1 MALSPR
7 DRRALIL
14 LGAAAGVALL
24 AFVFLNVLRGG
35 GGEEVAPPPP
45 ISTGGP
51 TPAPTVSPTPTPRE
65 TLPPVVLAGS
75 RDPFSIPPALQTGS
89 PPPSGSVSPPPTGTG
104 TTPPG
109 TGTTPPPTGTGTP
122 TPTPTTPG
130 GGQSTTIGDHTVVL
144 IDIFKGGTKV
154 QVEVDGTV
162 FTVSVGETFDGN
174 FRLVSISGSCARFV
188 FGDEGFTLCTS
199 PQK

>member
-7 DRRALIL
+7 DRRALML
-14 LGAAAGVALL
+14 FGAAAGVALL

-35 GGEEVAPPPP
+35 GGEEAAPPPV
-45 ISTGGP
+45 TTAGP

-75 RDPFSIPPALQTGS
+75 RDPFSIPPSLQTGT
-89 PPPSGSVSPPPTGTG
+89 PPPPGGSVSPPPPGGTG
-104 TTPPG
+104 TVPPPPPPGG
-109 TGTTPPPTGTGTP
+109 TGTSPPPP
-122 TPTPTTPG
+122 PTTPG
-130 GGQSTTIGDHTVVL
+130 GGQSTTMGGHTVVL
-144 IDIFKGGTKV
+144 LDIFQGGTKV

-199 PQK
+199 PRT

>member
-7 DRRALIL
+7 DRRALIIF
-14 LGAAAGVALL
+14 GGVAGVALL
-24 AFVFLNVLRGG
+24 AFLFLNVLRGG
-35 GGEEVAPPPP
+35 GGEEVASPPV
-45 ISTGGP
+45 STGGP
-51 TPAPTVSPTPTPRE
+51 TPTPTITPTPTPRE

-89 PPPSGSVSPPPTGTG
+89 PPPGGSVSPPPTGTG
-104 TTPPG
+104 TTPP
-109 TGTTPPPTGTGTP
+109 PTGP

-130 GGQSTTIGDHTVVL
+130 GGQSTTVGGHTVVL
-144 IDIFKGGTKV
+144 LDIFSGGTKA

-162 FTVSVGETFDGN
+162 YTVSEGETFAGN
-174 FRLVSISGSCARFV
+174 FRLISISGSCARFV

>member
-7 DRRALIL
+7 DRRALML

-35 GGEEVAPPPP
+35 GGEEAVPPVPP

-51 TPAPTVSPTPTPRE
+51 TPTPTVSPTPTPRE

-75 RDPFSIPPALQTGS
+75 RDPFSIPPSLQTGS
-89 PPPSGSVSPPPTGTG
+89 PPPSGSVSPFPTVTGTA
-104 TTPPG
+104 
-109 TGTTPPPTGTGTP
+109 PPPTGTGTP

-130 GGQSTTIGDHTVVL
+130 GGQSTTMGGHTVVL
-144 IDIFKGGTKV
+144 IDIFHGGTKV

-174 FRLVSISGSCARFV
+174 FRLVSISGNCARFV

>member
-7 DRRALIL
+7 DRRALML
-14 LGAAAGVALL
+14 FGAAAGVALL

-35 GGEEVAPPPP
+35 GGEEAAPPPV
-45 ISTGGP
+45 TTAGP

-75 RDPFSIPPALQTGS
+75 RDPFSIPPSLQTGT
-89 PPPSGSVSPPPTGTG
+89 PPPPGGSVSPPPPGGTG
-104 TTPPG
+104 TVPPPPPPGG
-109 TGTTPPPTGTGTP
+109 TGTSPPPP
-122 TPTPTTPG
+122 PTTPG
-130 GGQSTTIGDHTVVL
+130 GGQSTTMGGHTVVL
-144 IDIFKGGTKV
+144 LDIFQGGTKV

-199 PQK
+199 PRK

>member
-7 DRRALIL
+7 DRRALTL

-35 GGEEVAPPPP
+35 GGEETAPPPPP

-75 RDPFSIPPALQTGS
+75 RDPFSIPPSLQTGS
-89 PPPSGSVSPPPTGTG
+89 PPPSGSVSPPPPGGTG
-104 TTPPG
+104 TVPPPPPPGG
-109 TGTTPPPTGTGTP
+109 TGTSPP
-122 TPTPTTPG
+122 PTTPG
-130 GGQSTTIGDHTVVL
+130 GGQSTTIGGHTVVL
-144 IDIFKGGTKV
+144 LDIFQGGTKV

-199 PQK
+199 PRK

>member
-14 LGAAAGVALL
+14 FGAVAGVALL

-35 GGEEVAPPPP
+35 GGEEAASPPPV
-45 ISTGGP
+45 STGGP
-51 TPAPTVSPTPTPRE
+51 TPTPSVSPTPTPRE

-104 TTPPG
+104 
-109 TGTTPPPTGTGTP
+109 PPPTGSP

-130 GGQSTTIGDHTVVL
+130 GGQSTTVGGHTVVL
-144 IDIFKGGTKV
+144 LDIFQSGTMV

-162 FTVSVGETFDGN
+162 FTVSEGETFDGN

>member
-1 MALSPR
+1 MLF
-7 DRRALIL
+7 
-14 LGAAAGVALL
+14 GAAAGVALL

-35 GGEEVAPPPP
+35 GGEEAPLPP

-75 RDPFSIPPALQTGS
+75 RDPFSIPPSLQTGS
-89 PPPSGSVSPPPTGTG
+89 PPPGGSVSPPP
-104 TTPPG
+104 PG
-109 TGTTPPPTGTGTP
+109 TGTEPPPPGGTGTPP

-130 GGQSTTIGDHTVVL
+130 GGQSTTMGGHTVVL
-144 IDIFKGGTKV
+144 LDIFQGGTKV

-162 FTVSVGETFDGN
+162 FTVSVGERFAGN

>member
-7 DRRALIL
+7 DRRALIIF
-14 LGAAAGVALL
+14 GGVAGVALL
-24 AFVFLNVLRGG
+24 AFLFLNVLRGG
-35 GGEEVAPPPP
+35 GGEEVASPPPV
-45 ISTGGP
+45 STGGP
-51 TPAPTVSPTPTPRE
+51 TPTPTITPTPTPRE

-89 PPPSGSVSPPPTGTG
+89 PPPGGSVSPPPTGTG
-104 TTPPG
+104 TTPP
-109 TGTTPPPTGTGTP
+109 PTGP

-130 GGQSTTIGDHTVVL
+130 GGQSTTVGGHTVVL
-144 IDIFKGGTKV
+144 LDIFSGGTKA

-162 FTVSVGETFDGN
+162 YTVSEGETFAGN
-174 FRLVSISGSCARFV
+174 FRLISISGSCARFV

>member
-7 DRRALIL
+7 DRRALML
-14 LGAAAGVALL
+14 FGAAAGVALL

-35 GGEEVAPPPP
+35 GGEEAAPPPPP

-51 TPAPTVSPTPTPRE
+51 TPTPTVSPTPTPRE

-75 RDPFSIPPALQTGS
+75 RDPFSIPPSLQTGT
-89 PPPSGSVSPPPTGTG
+89 PPPPGGSVSPPPPGGTG
-104 TTPPG
+104 TVPPPPPPGG
-109 TGTTPPPTGTGTP
+109 TGTSPPPP
-122 TPTPTTPG
+122 PTTPG
-130 GGQSTTIGDHTVVL
+130 GGQSTTMGGHTVVL
-144 IDIFKGGTKV
+144 LDIFQGGTKV

>member
-7 DRRALIL
+7 DRRALML
-14 LGAAAGVALL
+14 FGAAAGVALL

-35 GGEEVAPPPP
+35 GGEESPLPP

-51 TPAPTVSPTPTPRE
+51 TPPPTVSPTPTPRE

-75 RDPFSIPPALQTGS
+75 RDPFSIPPSLQ
-89 PPPSGSVSPPPTGTG
+89 
-104 TTPPG
+104 
-109 TGTTPPPTGTGTP
+109 TGTP

-130 GGQSTTIGDHTVVL
+130 GGQSTTMGGHTVVL
-144 IDIFKGGTKV
+144 LDIFRGGTKV

-162 FTVSVGETFDGN
+162 FTVSVGERFAGN

>member
-7 DRRALIL
+7 DRRALTL
-14 LGAAAGVALL
+14 FGAAAGVALL

-35 GGEEVAPPPP
+35 GGEETTLPPPP

-51 TPAPTVSPTPTPRE
+51 TPAPTVSPSPTPRE

-75 RDPFSIPPALQTGS
+75 RDPFSIPPSLQTGTPT
-89 PPPSGSVSPPPTGTG
+89 PPGGSVSPPPPGGTG
-104 TTPPG
+104 TAPPPPPPGG
-109 TGTTPPPTGTGTP
+109 TGTPP

-130 GGQSTTIGDHTVVL
+130 GGQSTTMGGHTVVL
-144 IDIFKGGTKV
+144 LDIFQGGTKV

-199 PQK
+199 PRK

>member
-7 DRRALIL
+7 DRRALML
-14 LGAAAGVALL
+14 FGAAAGVALL

-35 GGEEVAPPPP
+35 GGEEAPLPP

-51 TPAPTVSPTPTPRE
+51 TPTPTVTPTPTPRE

-75 RDPFSIPPALQTGS
+75 RDPFSIPPSLQTGS
-89 PPPSGSVSPPPTGTG
+89 PPPGGSVSPPP
-104 TTPPG
+104 PG
-109 TGTTPPPTGTGTP
+109 TGTAPPPPGGTGTPP

-130 GGQSTTIGDHTVVL
+130 GGQSTTMGGHTVVL
-144 IDIFKGGTKV
+144 LDIFQGGTKV

>member
-7 DRRALIL
+7 DRRALIIFV
-14 LGAAAGVALL
+14 AVAGVALL
-24 AFVFLNVLRGG
+24 AFLYLNVLRGG
-35 GGEEVAPPPP
+35 GGEEAAPPAV
-45 ISTGGP
+45 STGGP
-51 TPAPTVSPTPTPRE
+51 TPTPTVSPTPTPRE

-75 RDPFSIPPALQTGS
+75 RDPFSIPPALQTGA
-89 PPPSGSVSPPPTGTG
+89 PPPSGSVG
-104 TTPPG
+104 
-109 TGTTPPPTGTGTP
+109 PPPTGTGTP
-122 TPTPTTPG
+122 PPTGTPSPTPTTPG
-130 GGQSTTIGDHTVVL
+130 GGQSTTVGGHTVVL
-144 IDIFKGGTKV
+144 LDIFQGGTKA

-162 FTVSVGETFDGN
+162 FTVSEGETFDGN

>member
-1 MALSPR
+1 MALSSR
-7 DRRALIL
+7 DRRALMIF
-14 LGAAAGVALL
+14 GGVAGVALL

-35 GGEEVAPPPP
+35 GGEEAASPPPV
-45 ISTGGP
+45 STGGP
-51 TPAPTVSPTPTPRE
+51 TPTPTVTPTPTPRE

-104 TTPPG
+104 
-109 TGTTPPPTGTGTP
+109 PPPTGSP

-130 GGQSTTIGDHTVVL
+130 GGQSTVVGGHTVVL
-144 IDIFKGGTKV
+144 LDIFQSGTMV

-162 FTVSVGETFDGN
+162 FTVSEGETFDGN

>member
-7 DRRALIL
+7 DRRALML

-35 GGEEVAPPPP
+35 GGEEAVPPVPP

-51 TPAPTVSPTPTPRE
+51 TPTPTVSPTPMPRE

-75 RDPFSIPPALQTGS
+75 RDPFSIPPSLQTGS

-104 TTPPG
+104 TA
-109 TGTTPPPTGTGTP
+109 PPPTGTGTP

-130 GGQSTTIGDHTVVL
+130 GGQSTTMGGHTVVL
-144 IDIFKGGTKV
+144 LDIFQGGTKV

-162 FTVSVGETFDGN
+162 YTVSVGETFAGK

-188 FGDEGFTLCTS
+188 FGDEAFTLCTS

>member
-7 DRRALIL
+7 DRRALML
-14 LGAAAGVALL
+14 FGAAAGVALL

-35 GGEEVAPPPP
+35 GGEEAPPPP
-45 ISTGGP
+45 PPILTGGP
-51 TPAPTVSPTPTPRE
+51 TPTPTVSPTPTPRE

-75 RDPFSIPPALQTGS
+75 RDPFSIPPSLQTGS
-89 PPPSGSVSPPPTGTG
+89 PPPPGGSVSPPPPGGTG
-104 TTPPG
+104 TVPPPPPPGG
-109 TGTTPPPTGTGTP
+109 TGTLP
-122 TPTPTTPG
+122 TPTPTAPG
-130 GGQSTTIGDHTVVL
+130 GGQSTTMGGHTVVL
-144 IDIFKGGTKV
+144 LDIFQGGTKV

-199 PQK
+199 PRK

>member
-1 MALSPR
+1 MALSLR

-14 LGAAAGVALL
+14 FGAVAGVALL
-24 AFVFLNVLRGG
+24 AFLYLNVLRGG
-35 GGEEVAPPPP
+35 GGEEAAPPAV
-45 ISTGGP
+45 STGGP
-51 TPAPTVSPTPTPRE
+51 TPTPTVSPTPTPRE

-75 RDPFSIPPALQTGS
+75 RDPFSIPPALQTGA
-89 PPPSGSVSPPPTGTG
+89 PPPSGSVGPPPTGTG
-104 TTPPG
+104 
-109 TGTTPPPTGTGTP
+109 TPPPTGTGTP
-122 TPTPTTPG
+122 SPTPTTPG
-130 GGQSTTIGDHTVVL
+130 GGQSTTVGGHTVVL
-144 IDIFKGGTKV
+144 LDIFQGGTKA

-162 FTVSVGETFDGN
+162 FTVSEGETFDGN

>member
-14 LGAAAGVALL
+14 FGAAAGVALL

-35 GGEEVAPPPP
+35 GGEEAAPPPP
-45 ISTGGP
+45 VSTGGP
-51 TPAPTVSPTPTPRE
+51 TPTPSVSPTPTPRE

-75 RDPFSIPPALQTGS
+75 RDPFSIPPALQTGT

-104 TTPPG
+104 
-109 TGTTPPPTGTGTP
+109 PPPTGSP

-130 GGQSTTIGDHTVVL
+130 GGQSTTVGGHTVVL
-144 IDIFKGGTKV
+144 LDIFQGGTMV

-162 FTVSVGETFDGN
+162 FTVSEGETFDGN

>member
-1 MALSPR
+1 MALSLR

-14 LGAAAGVALL
+14 FGAVAGVALL
-24 AFVFLNVLRGG
+24 AFLYLNVLRGG
-35 GGEEVAPPPP
+35 GGEEAAPPAV
-45 ISTGGP
+45 STGGP
-51 TPAPTVSPTPTPRE
+51 TPTPTVSPTPTPRE

-75 RDPFSIPPALQTGS
+75 RDPFSIPPALQTGA
-89 PPPSGSVSPPPTGTG
+89 PPPSGSVGPPPTGTG
-104 TTPPG
+104 
-109 TGTTPPPTGTGTP
+109 TPPPTGTGTP
-122 TPTPTTPG
+122 SPTPTAPG
-130 GGQSTTIGDHTVVL
+130 GGQSTTVGGHTVVL
-144 IDIFKGGTKV
+144 LDIFQGGTKA

-162 FTVSVGETFDGN
+162 FTVSEGETFDGN

>member
-7 DRRALIL
+7 DRRALIIF
-14 LGAAAGVALL
+14 GGVAGVALL
-24 AFVFLNVLRGG
+24 AFLFLNVLRGG
-35 GGEEVAPPPP
+35 GGEEVASSPPV
-45 ISTGGP
+45 STGGP
-51 TPAPTVSPTPTPRE
+51 TPTPTITPTPTPRE

-89 PPPSGSVSPPPTGTG
+89 PPPGGSVSPPPTGTG
-104 TTPPG
+104 TTPP
-109 TGTTPPPTGTGTP
+109 PTGP

-130 GGQSTTIGDHTVVL
+130 GGQSTTVGGHTVVL
-144 IDIFKGGTKV
+144 LDIFSGGTKA

-162 FTVSVGETFDGN
+162 YTVSEGETFAGN
-174 FRLVSISGSCARFV
+174 FRLISISGSCARFV

>member
-7 DRRALIL
+7 DRRALML

-24 AFVFLNVLRGG
+24 AFVFLNVLPGG
-35 GGEEVAPPPP
+35 GGEEAAPPPPP

-51 TPAPTVSPTPTPRE
+51 TPTPTVSPTPTPRE

-75 RDPFSIPPALQTGS
+75 RDPFSIPPSLQTGS
-89 PPPSGSVSPPPTGTG
+89 PPPSGSVSPPPPGGTG
-104 TTPPG
+104 TVPPPPPPGG
-109 TGTTPPPTGTGTP
+109 TGTSPPPP
-122 TPTPTTPG
+122 PTTPG
-130 GGQSTTIGDHTVVL
+130 GGQSTTIGGHTVVL
-144 IDIFKGGTKV
+144 IDIFQGGTKV

-199 PQK
+199 PRK

>member
-7 DRRALIL
+7 DRRALML

-35 GGEEVAPPPP
+35 GGEEAAPPPPPP
-45 ISTGGP
+45 ISTGG
-51 TPAPTVSPTPTPRE
+51 PTPRE

-75 RDPFSIPPALQTGS
+75 RDPFSIPPSLQTGS
-89 PPPSGSVSPPPTGTG
+89 PPPSGSVSPPPPGGTG
-104 TTPPG
+104 TVPPPPPPGG
-109 TGTTPPPTGTGTP
+109 TGTSPP
-122 TPTPTTPG
+122 PTTPG
-130 GGQSTTIGDHTVVL
+130 GGQSTTMGGHTVVL
-144 IDIFKGGTKV
+144 LDIFQGGTKV

-199 PQK
+199 PRK

>member
-7 DRRALIL
+7 DRRALIA
-14 LGAAAGVALL
+14 LGAAAGIALL
-24 AFVFLNVLRGG
+24 AFVYLNVLRGG
-35 GGEEVAPPPP
+35 GGEEPSPPP

-65 TLPPVVLAGS
+65 TLPPVVLAGA
-75 RDPFSIPPALQTGS
+75 RDPFSIPPVLQTGT
-89 PPPSGSVSPPPTGTG
+89 PPPGGGVAPPPTGTVTVPPPTGTG
-104 TTPPG
+104 TA
-109 TGTTPPPTGTGTP
+109 PPPGTGTP

-130 GGQSTTIGDHTVVL
+130 GGQSTTIGGHTVVL
-144 IDIFKGGTKV
+144 IDIFQDGTKV

-162 FTVSVGETFDGN
+162 FTVSLGERFDGN
-174 FRLVSISGSCARFV
+174 FRLVSISGNCARFV

-199 PQK
+199 PRK

>member
-14 LGAAAGVALL
+14 FGAVAGAALL
-24 AFVFLNVLRGG
+24 AFVFLNVLGGG
-35 GGEEVAPPPP
+35 GGEEAAPPPP
-45 ISTGGP
+45 VSTGGP
-51 TPAPTVSPTPTPRE
+51 TPTPTVSPPPTPRQ

-104 TTPPG
+104 TI
-109 TGTTPPPTGTGTP
+109 PPPTGTGTP

-130 GGQSTTIGDHTVVL
+130 GGQSTTVGGHTVVL
-144 IDIFKGGTKV
+144 IDIFQGGTKV
-154 QVEVDGTV
+154 QVEVDGRV

-174 FRLVSISGSCARFV
+174 FRLVSISGNCARFV

>member
-7 DRRALIL
+7 DRRALML
-14 LGAAAGVALL
+14 FGAAAGVALL

-35 GGEEVAPPPP
+35 GGEEAAPPPP

-75 RDPFSIPPALQTGS
+75 RDPFSIPPSLQTGS
-89 PPPSGSVSPPPTGTG
+89 PPPPGGSVSPPPPGGTG
-104 TTPPG
+104 TVPPPPPPGG
-109 TGTTPPPTGTGTP
+109 TGTSPPPP
-122 TPTPTTPG
+122 PTTPG
-130 GGQSTTIGDHTVVL
+130 GGQSTTIGGHTVVL
-144 IDIFKGGTKV
+144 LDIFQGGTKV

-188 FGDEGFTLCTS
+188 FGDERFTLCTS
-199 PQK
+199 PRK

>member
-7 DRRALIL
+7 DRRALML
-14 LGAAAGVALL
+14 FGAAAGVALL

-35 GGEEVAPPPP
+35 GGEEAPPPPP

-75 RDPFSIPPALQTGS
+75 RDPFSIPPSLQTGS
-89 PPPSGSVSPPPTGTG
+89 PPPPGGSVSPPPPGGTG
-104 TTPPG
+104 TVPPPPPPGG
-109 TGTTPPPTGTGTP
+109 TGTSPPP
-122 TPTPTTPG
+122 PTTPG
-130 GGQSTTIGDHTVVL
+130 GGQSTTMGGHTVVL
-144 IDIFKGGTKV
+144 LDIFQGGTKV

-199 PQK
+199 PRK